1 MAKSV
6 KTLSV
11 YVNLNSKEF
20 TKGLTRLGRRLQ
32 RLGSQLQSMGRSMT
46 RNITMPLLAA
56 GGGAIKL
63 ASDFQESLNKVNV
76 AFGSSS
82 GEVQDFAKTA

>member
-32 RLGSQLQSMGRSMT
+32 RLGSQLQSMGKSMT

-63 ASDFQESLNKVNV
+63 ASDFNESMTKIQTLV
-76 AFGSSS
+76 GTS
-82 GEVQDFAKTA
+82 GDEVEKL